1 MKRRI
6 VAALMAATMCLAMS
20 VTTFAADSPETQKP
34 SAPVEEQKPVQTINP
49 ENVKVTV
56 VDAEGNVKEVE
67 APTITEIKE
76 EVQKVIEDKE
86 TFVQNVIKDNLES
99 NPEVAKELQDADEV
113 IVLAGMD
120 IEVELAEGE
129 VAKVNVGQ
137 IEGVN
142 AGDEVRALHRKKDGT
157 WEVLKATVDA
167 EGNVTVEMTSFS
179 PVVFVKLAKAP
190 VEPQAPAE
198 EDKKPEAPSK
208 EPAGTDDKNA
218 AKDENKTTSTNK
230 TTGTTTTAKTVAKP
244 GTSPKTG
251 DR

>member
-20 VTTFAADSPETQKP
+20 VTTFAAGSPETQKP
-34 SAPVEEQKPVQTINP
+34 SAPVEEQKPVQIIDK

-67 APTITEIKE
+67 APTIKEIEKK
-76 EVQKVIEDKE
+76 VQDVIADKE

-137 IEGVN
+137 IEGVK
-142 AGDEVRALHRKKDGT
+142 AGDEVRALHQKKDGT

-190 VEPQAPAE
+190 VAPQTPAG
-198 EDKKPEAPSK
+198 DNKKPAV
-208 EPAGTDDKNA
+208 TDDKNA

-230 TTGTTTTAKTVAKP
+230 TTGTTTTTKTVAKP